1 MILFNIKTKL
11 SKSKL
16 RLTLINNS
24 LKNFYLRGS
33 GCKFG
38 HSKKKYEKR
47 YYLRYGGFDYKHER
61 RC

>member
-47 YYLRYGGFDYKHER
+47 YYL
-61 RC
+61 